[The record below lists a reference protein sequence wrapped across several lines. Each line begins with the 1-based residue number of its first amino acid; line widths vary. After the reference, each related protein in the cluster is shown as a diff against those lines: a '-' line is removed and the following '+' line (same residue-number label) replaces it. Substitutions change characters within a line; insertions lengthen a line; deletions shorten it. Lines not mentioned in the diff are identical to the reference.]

1 MGWTLTEHGWGPD
14 EETKAQRVKEGPLQV
29 AEGARPA
36 DTLIPDSHD
45 NQTIVCCFKTPSL
58 WFFVMGPPQTI
69 HRVWLD
75 LTGFQRARPE
85 AAGVQQIPCSLRLNP
100 KPVFPSGIPAPAFK
114 GILCMA
120 RLCGWLG
127 QTQPWTQLRSETSA
141 FGGNQHT
148 RLINDGKAAR
158 EALRV
163 PWV

>member
-1 MGWTLTEHGWGPD
+1 MRR
-14 EETKAQRVKEGPLQV
+14 QRHRGSRKDPSGCRGSTACRHL
-29 AEGARPA
+29 
-36 DTLIPDSHD
+36 DSRLP
-45 NQTIVCCFKTPSL
+45 IVCCFKTPSL
-58 WFFVMGPPQTI
+58 WFFVMGPPI

-85 AAGVQQIPCSLRLNP
+85 AAGVRQVPCSLLLNP
-100 KPVFPSGIPAPAFK
+100 KPVFPSGIPALAFK

-141 FGGNQHT
+141 FGGNQHS
-148 RLINDGKAAR
+148 RLINDRKAAR